1 MNSRLLKT
9 LGISLF
15 ILFLFVVPVG
25 VYFKWQSHPQNVIVE
40 IEKGEAL
47 KGIVYKLGK
56 AQVLRF
62 PRIFLIH
69 VLALGL
75 ETRIRTGEYYF
86 NGPIT
91 PSVLLSRLLQGEEKT
106 YPLTFIEGWN
116 YREMAFY
123 LSTVDFLNTPDFSET
138 FLQLCE
144 DENFIAG
151 LGIDAETLE
160 GYLFP
165 ETYRVSSNTTPEELI
180 RMMVK
185 TFWILYRQRVE
196 PVRNVDWPLSKILTL
211 ASIIEKETGA
221 PEERPLIASVFHR
234 RLEKGIRLQSDPTVI
249 YGLENFDGNLRKV
262 DLLNPH
268 LYNTYFH
275 AGLPPGPI
283 ANPGL
288 ESLVAAVR
296 PADTQYLYFVSKGD
310 GTHQFSETIG
320 EHNEAVGKYQLR
332 K

>member
-1 MNSRLLKT
+1 
-9 LGISLF
+9 
-15 ILFLFVVPVG
+15 
-25 VYFKWQSHPQNVIVE
+25 
-40 IEKGEAL
+40 
-47 KGIVYKLGK
+47 
-56 AQVLRF
+56 
-62 PRIFLIH
+62 
-69 VLALGL
+69 
-75 ETRIRTGEYYF
+75 
-86 NGPIT
+86 
-91 PSVLLSRLLQGEEKT
+91 
-106 YPLTFIEGWN
+106 
-116 YREMAFY
+116 MAFY